1 MNLDESQDPHCELNF
16 SEILSKVGIFV
27 FLMMISCNVATTSWA
42 LKHVRQNV
50 EEMFA
55 IKPTP
60 TCLSRRLSLLSCCS
74 HRKRSQ
80 WDSHSRFALLFTFFS
95 RLESGKYLIFFHI
108 LPLTRWKKINRFW
121 KVVSVEL
128 QCLRER
134 EVIDRALQPDSNFL
148 VEFF

>member
-1 MNLDESQDPHCELNF
+1 MLRRRLEHWNMWG
-16 SEILSKVGIFV
+16 K
-27 FLMMISCNVATTSWA
+27 T
-42 LKHVRQNV
+42 LKKC
-50 EEMFA
+50 FA

-108 LPLTRWKKINRFW
+108 LPLTRWKKINRFL

-148 VEFF
+148 VEFFKEEIFFARLFRLVKVKPWKFYRRKKSEQWKK